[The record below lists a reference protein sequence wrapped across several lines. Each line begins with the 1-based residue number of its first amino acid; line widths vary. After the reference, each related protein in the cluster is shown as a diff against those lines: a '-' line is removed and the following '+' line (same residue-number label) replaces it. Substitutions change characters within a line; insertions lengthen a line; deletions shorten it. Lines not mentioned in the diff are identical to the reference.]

1 MFMLQESMNQP
12 WLADHI
18 QRKAKEHN
26 FTMSC
31 DNLTGSLLRLLISTK
46 PNCKALELGTG
57 AGYSTTWLLDGM
69 DHDSLLITVESEE
82 KYINIAKEVILD
94 RRVDFRVTD
103 GVDFIKEH
111 LDQKFDLIFAD
122 TWPGKFYLLDEVL
135 GMLKPNG
142 LYIIDDLNPQPNWP
156 EGHGDKVH
164 KLIEA
169 LDQKEDFHILK
180 LDWSTGIMIL
190 TKK

>member
-1 MFMLQESMNQP
+1 MAMLQESMNKP
-12 WLADHI
+12 RLADQI
-18 QRKAKEHN
+18 QKKAKEHE

-31 DNLTGSLLRLLISTK
+31 DDLTGSLLRLMISTK
-46 PNCKALELGTG
+46 PNCTALELGTG
-57 AGYSTTWLLDGM
+57 AGYSTTWLLEGM
-69 DHDSLLITVESEE
+69 DQDSSLITVESEE
-82 KYINIAKEVILD
+82 KYINIAKEIIHD
-94 RRVDFRVTD
+94 PRVDFRVSD
-103 GVDFIKEH
+103 GEEFIKEH
-111 LDQKFDLIFAD
+111 LDQTFDLIFAD

-142 LYIIDDLNPQPNWP
+142 LYIIDDLNPQPNWL
-156 EGHGDKVH
+156 EGHGEKVH

>member
-1 MFMLQESMNQP
+1 MLQESMKKP
-12 WLADHI
+12 RLADQI
-18 QRKAKEHN
+18 KRKAKEHD

-31 DNLTGSLLRLLISTK
+31 DDLTGSLLRSLITTK
-46 PNCKALELGTG
+46 PNCTALELGTG

-82 KYINIAKEVILD
+82 KYINIAKEIIHD
-94 RRVDFRVTD
+94 PRVDFRVRE
-103 GVDFIKEH
+103 GEDFIKEH
-111 LDQKFDLIFAD
+111 LDQRYDLIFAD

-156 EGHGDKVH
+156 EGHGEKVH
-164 KLIEA
+164 KLIET